1 MTLRDLVNQTV
12 AAKAVADELGRLI
25 AGNKAK
31 IMRDLDAGDRKH
43 ATVAGVDCGT
53 VSVSSPDERFAVGDV
68 AAFTAWVKTH
78 RPDAIVTTESVR
90 SSDQTSILAGIP
102 ESGEIPDGVELVVGD
117 PVVSLRMTQPQRAA
131 MLAAVRAGSI
141 GVPELLPGE
150 S

>member
-90 SSDQTSILAGIP
+90 P
-102 ESGEIPDGVELVVGD
+102 SG
-117 PVVSLRMTQPQRAA
+117 A
-131 MLAAVRAGSI
+131 
-141 GVPELLPGE
+141 
-150 S
+150 